1 MEILL
6 RTDCILTSQGIRKLG
21 PMKKL
26 LFIVFL
32 APLMLLAQA
41 DFRGM
46 SWGDSFERLQELNP
60 TVSFIEELHDEW
72 LVYSYNDNVAG
83 VDAYVLFSFSE
94 NKLVSSGYIFDYSVF
109 SDTKEKLRA
118 FNRINERLEE
128 KYDLKNDD
136 DWLVSTWKGDDD
148 SLDHAI
154 DMGDVVLLRISK
166 DERTS
171 LAHSLG
177 KIQGRL
183 THLLFYYSSL
193 EVEKEQEYD
202 DF

>member
-1 MEILL
+1 
-6 RTDCILTSQGIRKLG
+6 
-21 PMKKL
+21 MKKL
-26 LFIVFL
+26 LVIIFL

-46 SWGDSFERLQELNP
+46 SWGDSFERLQELNSG
-60 TVSFIEELHDEW
+60 VSFDEKQEGDW
-72 LVYSYNDNVAG
+72 VVYSYKDNVAG
-83 VDAYVLFSFSE
+83 ADAYVLFSFSE
-94 NKLVSSGYIFDYSVF
+94 NKFVSSGYIFDYSVF
-109 SDTKEKLRA
+109 SDTKEKLRT

-154 DMGDVVLLRISK
+154 DMGDVVLMRSSK

-171 LAHSLG
+171 LMHRLGIMQGSLS
-177 KIQGRL
+177 
-183 THLLFYYSSL
+183 HVLFYYSTL
-193 EVEKEQEYD
+193 EVEKAQEYD
-202 DF
+202 EF

>member
-1 MEILL
+1 ML

-32 APLMLLAQA
+32 APMMLLAQA

-72 LVYSYNDNVAG
+72 LVYSYKDNVAG

-148 SLDHAI
+148 ALDHAI
-154 DMGDVVLLRISK
+154 DMGDVVLMRISK

-171 LAHSLG
+171 LMHQLG
-177 KIQGRL
+177 IMKGSL
-183 THLLFYYSSL
+183 THLLFYYSSQ

>member
-1 MEILL
+1 ML

-32 APLMLLAQA
+32 APMMLLAQA

-46 SWGDSFERLQELNP
+46 SWGDSFERLQELNSG
-60 TVSFIEELHDEW
+60 VSFDEEQEGDW
-72 LVYSYNDNVAG
+72 VVYSYKDNVAG
-83 VDAYVLFSFSE
+83 ADAYVLFSFSE

-154 DMGDVVLLRISK
+154 DMGDVVLRRISK

-171 LAHSLG
+171 LMHQLG
-177 KIQGRL
+177 IMQGSL
-183 THLLFYYSSL
+183 THLLFYYSSQ

-202 DF
+202 EF

>member
-1 MEILL
+1 ML

-26 LFIVFL
+26 LVIIFL
-32 APLMLLAQA
+32 SPMMLLAQA

-46 SWGDSFERLQELNP
+46 SWGDSFERLQELNSG
-60 TVSFIEELHDEW
+60 VSFDEKQEGDW
-72 LVYSYNDNVAG
+72 VVYSYKDNVAG

-136 DWLVSTWKGDDD
+136 DWLVSTWRGNDDY
-148 SLDHAI
+148 LDYTI
-154 DMGDVVLLRISK
+154 DQGDVVLMRSSK
-166 DERTS
+166 NERTS
-171 LAHSLG
+171 LMHRLGIMQGSLS
-177 KIQGRL
+177 
-183 THLLFYYSSL
+183 HVLFYYSTL

>member
-1 MEILL
+1 
-6 RTDCILTSQGIRKLG
+6 
-21 PMKKL
+21 MKKL

-46 SWGDSFERLQELNP
+46 NWGDSFERLQELNSG
-60 TVSFIEELHDEW
+60 VSFDEEQEGDW
-72 LVYSYNDNVAG
+72 VVYSYKDNVAG

-136 DWLVSTWKGDDD
+136 DWLVSTYKGDDD
-148 SLDHAI
+148 ALDHAI
-154 DMGDVVLLRISK
+154 DMGDVVLMRISK

-171 LAHSLG
+171 LMHQLG
-177 KIQGRL
+177 IMKGNL
-183 THLLFYYSSL
+183 THLLFYYSSQ

-202 DF
+202 EF